1 MLKWSIVHLIHLK
14 RFQFNHNSVF
24 FPSLMTSW
32 FKIVMWCDSHIS
44 MSKREFHPRT
54 QIPNSLNFSF
64 IKRSSQDT
72 ANIYNKYE
80 IKIKGWT
87 RGFPLKVIG
96 ILTSWR
102 TSSGFRPDSL
112 SFVHFSV
119 CACLYASIFFCIL
132 SGNPQ
137 HKEKRMYSPLKIFI
151 QRPNNQEMWKHETN
165 EWNYNQIWR
174 KTAGRLA
181 FERSVL
187 CWPSRS
193 KLVSLVAPRPPAAMA
208 SGESHWEEFYLGSR
222 RFQFIADGLGMPI
235 DQVNWENTLELHGK
249 LFPHRYAI
257 KLVEWEGE
265 KKGKDG
271 PCC

>member
-1 MLKWSIVHLIHLK
+1 MDAWVSAQGHRHLDILEN
-14 RFQFNHNSVF
+14 FLWLS
-24 FPSLMTSW
+24 SW
-32 FKIVMWCDSHIS
+32 FSI
-44 MSKREFHPRT
+44 
-54 QIPNSLNFSF
+54 
-64 IKRSSQDT
+64 
-72 ANIYNKYE
+72 
-80 IKIKGWT
+80 
-87 RGFPLKVIG
+87 
-96 ILTSWR
+96 
-102 TSSGFRPDSL
+102 FRPFFGMRLSL
-112 SFVHFSV
+112 
-119 CACLYASIFFCIL
+119 CIDIFFIL

-137 HKEKRMYSPLKIFI
+137 HKEERMYSPLKILI

-193 KLVSLVAPRPPAAMA
+193 TLVSLVAPRPPAAMA